1 MKRIFSALKSIAWM
15 LFVPMTPSKFGKL
28 VVLGIIFALNF
39 QAWGSVVA
47 GFAMS
52 MLPDWM
58 GIPVAG
64 VATLIAAVGFT
75 LCQWFEAAPEV
86 SLMGCETPEVNADR
100 LKLGSRNRFHA
111 GVLAQDAY
119 DELVAVHPVEV
130 VRNKQAQAIAF
141 GVDFVLSGAS
151 WYPFSAG
158 PLQLA
163 LAPMGFLDFNLFNLA
178 MLITTVFFTP
188 RILISALKDGRIKTA
203 RGH

>member
-1 MKRIFSALKSIAWM
+1 MDRFLSTVRAIALM
-15 LFVPMTPSKFGKL
+15 LFIPMTPSKFGKL
-28 VVLGIIFALNF
+28 IILGLIFFLNF

-52 MLPDWM
+52 LLPGWM

-64 VATLIAAVGFT
+64 VATVIAAVAFT
-75 LCQWFEAAPEV
+75 LCQWFEAAPEI
-86 SLMGCETPEVNADR
+86 SLMGCEAPEVNADR
-100 LKLGSRNRFHA
+100 LKLGSRNSFHA
-111 GVLAQDAY
+111 GVLAQDAH
-119 DELVAVHPVEV
+119 DELIAVHPVEL

-141 GVDFVLSGAS
+141 GVDLFLSGTS

-163 LAPMGFLDFNLFNLA
+163 LAPMGLLDFNLINLVI
-178 MLITTVFFTP
+178 LVTTVFFTP
-188 RILISALKDGRIKTA
+188 RILVSALKDGRLKTA